1 MLSRTAEM
9 FFWIGRYMERAEY
22 TARLID
28 VYYDLHLE
36 SAGYDESV
44 ADWERYLD
52 GRGDAPSYGALYQEI
67 NTENVLDFLIL
78 NKQNKNSLVNL
89 IQMARENAR
98 GIQEQ
103 LSIEAWYHLNRFHL
117 SLRDR
122 TLSELRANPHN
133 LLNEIKVGCYTLAGV
148 FRSTLLRG
156 EGWAFYR
163 LGKNVER
170 TQHTALLLIH
180 PALLSPD
187 PDVRALP
194 AYQQCIAILK
204 SASALQVYR
213 KVYGGHLSPKTIV
226 QFLLFHN
233 RFPRSVRFSINL
245 VQELLPGLSGPAR
258 SPKRR
263 EAERLSGQLV
273 SDLKYSSVEEV
284 FQLGLTTFITEVLER
299 LDLLSHGIENI
310 FFGSSHF
317 SDQLVPALQRK
328 RHRHREPGVSPGH
341 ATKAV
346 LSVRHQFVYTYDSLV
361 TQVQTLMRLAPPQRY
376 GRQRRLDIRWHMEP
390 PADYRNFTDAFG
402 NLVWQLDH
410 VNIKEISCTIEMRV
424 ETQALYGMDRS
435 LIYQGI
441 SAQESEC
448 TVDAMEFKR
457 LTALVDH
464 SETIDRWAK
473 NLKERGVSSIEMA
486 ETILHQVGSHM
497 QYEAGQTHVGTRAS
511 EAFKLAKGVC
521 QDYAHI
527 MLSLCRL
534 ADLPAR
540 YVSGYL
546 PGEGQMHAWVEVLL
560 PVGPEQIPIWVAYD
574 PTHIRRCDERYITVG
589 IGRDYQDVAPT
600 SGFYSGDAASTLE
613 SQVSVTVDSQG
624 PAEKLL
630 PPPLIGGNASPSR
643 AEAQQQQ

>member
-22 TARLID
+22 TARLAD
-28 VYYDLHLE
+28 VHYDLHLE
-36 SAGYDESV
+36 SAESDEPV
-44 ADWERYLD
+44 VDWKCFLD
-52 GRGDAPSYGALYQEI
+52 GRGDASRYRSLYDEI
-67 NTENVLDFLIL
+67 NTEHVLDFLVL

-89 IQMARENAR
+89 VQMARENAR

-103 LSIEAWYHLNRFHL
+103 LSIEAWHHLNSFYL

-122 TLSELRANPHN
+122 TLAELKANPHQ

-163 LGKNVER
+163 LGKNIER
-170 TQHTALLLIH
+170 TRHTALLLIH
-180 PALLSPD
+180 PVLLSPD
-187 PDVRALP
+187 PDLRALP

-204 SASALQVYR
+204 SASAHQVYR

-226 QFLLFHN
+226 QFLLFHS

-245 VQELLPGLSGPAR
+245 VQQLLTGLSGPAR

-263 EAERLSGQLV
+263 EAERVSGQLV

-284 FQLGLTTFITEVLER
+284 FQLGLTTFTTEVLER
-299 LDLLSHGIENI
+299 LDLLSLRIANV
-310 FFGSSHF
+310 FFGSSGHA
-317 SDQLVPALQRK
+317 DQPAPTFQRK
-328 RHRHREPGVSPGH
+328 RRRHPEAGEPQGR
-341 ATKAV
+341 AIKAI
-346 LSVRHQFVYTYDSLV
+346 LSVRHQFVYSYESLV
-361 TQVQTLMRLAPPQRY
+361 AQVQTLMRLAPPQRY

-390 PADYRNFTDAFG
+390 SADYRHFTDAFG

-410 VNIKEISCTIEMRV
+410 VNIKSMTCTIEMRV
-424 ETQALYGMDRS
+424 ETEVLYGTDQS

-441 SAQESEC
+441 TEQESDC
-448 TVDAMEFKR
+448 TVDSVEFKR
-457 LTALVDH
+457 LTGLVDH
-464 SETIDRWAK
+464 SDTIDQWASH
-473 NLKERGVSSIEMA
+473 LKERGIDSVEMA

-560 PVGPEQIPIWVAYD
+560 PVGPEQIPTWVAYD

-600 SGFYSGDAASTLE
+600 SGFYSGEAASKLE
-613 SQVSVTVDSQG
+613 SQVSVTVESQG
-624 PAEKLL
+624 PAEQLL
-630 PPPLIGGNASPSR
+630 PPPVIGENASPSG
-643 AEAQQQQ
+643 AEAQQ

>member
-22 TARLID
+22 TARLTD
-28 VYYDLHLE
+28 VHYDLHLE
-36 SAGYDESV
+36 SAEAEEPV
-44 ADWERYLD
+44 VDWKRYLD
-52 GRGDAPSYGALYQEI
+52 GRGDTSSYRSLYDEI
-67 NTENVLDFLIL
+67 STEHVLDFLIL
-78 NKQNKNSLVNL
+78 NRKNKNSLVNL

-103 LSIEAWYHLNRFHL
+103 LSIEAWHHLNSFYL

-122 TLSELRANPHN
+122 TLEELKENPHQ
-133 LLNEIKVGCYTLAGV
+133 LLSEIKMGCYTLAGV

-163 LGKNVER
+163 LGKNIER
-170 TQHTALLLIH
+170 TRHTAILLVH
-180 PALLSPD
+180 PVLLSPD
-187 PDVRALP
+187 PDIRALP
-194 AYQQCIAILK
+194 EYQQCIAILK
-204 SASALQVYR
+204 SASAHQVYR

-226 QFLLFHN
+226 QFLLFYD

-245 VQELLPGLSGPAR
+245 VQELLTGLSGPAR
-258 SPKRR
+258 SPRRR

-284 FQLGLTTFITEVLER
+284 FQIGLTTFTTEVLER
-299 LDLLSHGIENI
+299 LDLLSHRIANV
-310 FFGSSHF
+310 FFGSSGIA
-317 SDQLVPALQRK
+317 DQPTPIVQRK
-328 RHRHREPGVSPGH
+328 RRRHPEAEMPQRR
-341 ATKAV
+341 AIKAV
-346 LSVRHQFVYTYDSLV
+346 LSVRHQFVYSYASLV
-361 TQVQTLMRLAPPQRY
+361 SQVQTLMRLAPPQRY
-376 GRQRRLDIRWHMEP
+376 GRQRRLDIRWQMEP
-390 PADYRNFTDAFG
+390 SADYRHFTDAFG

-410 VNIKEISCTIEMRV
+410 ANIKGMTCTIEMRV
-424 ETQALYGMDRS
+424 ETQSFYGEDQS

-441 SAQESEC
+441 SEQESDC
-448 TVDAMEFKR
+448 TVDPVEFKR
-457 LTALVDH
+457 LTGLVDH
-464 SETIDRWAK
+464 SETIDQWASH
-473 NLKERGVSSIEMA
+473 LKERGIPSVEMA

-497 QYEAGQTHVGTRAS
+497 QYESGQTHVGTRAS
-511 EAFKLAKGVC
+511 EAFNLAKGVC

-534 ADLPAR
+534 ADLSAR

-560 PVGPEQIPIWVAYD
+560 PVGPEQIPTWVAYD

-600 SGFYSGDAASTLE
+600 SGFYSGEAASKLE
-613 SQVSVTVDSQG
+613 SQVSVTVESQG
-624 PAEKLL
+624 PAEQLL
-630 PPPLIGGNASPSR
+630 PPPVIGGKIASVG
-643 AEAQQQQ
+643 AEAQQQ